1 MQDILESGFS
11 LGSSLQEIFEFLPGL
26 INGIYCILIVV
37 LDSIFEY
44 SAVEKGQDFRRNQ
57 AV

>member
-44 SAVEKGQDFRRNQ
+44 SAVEKG
-57 AV
+57 